1 MIDPHAY
8 NVTVRRGEFE
18 GEQCFESRVK
28 ELPDLAEYGDTF
40 EEAYA
45 LAIDAI
51 ETTAKIFAEKGKPM
65 PPSQEVVDDYS
76 GRVTLRLPKTLHR
89 ALAEAAENEGV
100 SLNQHLVNTLAYFS
114 GFAAGTTRVQGAYK
128 WVTASERTGKGKSER
143 KSMRLVHSSDL
154 NPSGRWTKTA

>member
-8 NVTVRRGEFE
+8 NITVRKGEFE
-18 GEQCFESRVK
+18 GERCFEARVK

-45 LAIDAI
+45 LAVDAI
-51 ETTAKIFAEKGKPM
+51 EITAKFFAEKGKSIPV
-65 PPSQEVVDDYS
+65 PQEVVDDYS

-89 ALAEAAENEGV
+89 ALAEAADNEGI

-114 GFAAGTTRVQGAYK
+114 GFAAGTSRAQGSNK
-128 WVTASERTGKGKSER
+128 WRTAGGATGRKATSRTGV
-143 KSMRLVHSSDL
+143 RLVSSSDL
-154 NPSGRWTKTA
+154 DRDGGWKKTA